1 MAEAR
6 GTTESVEEIQAD
18 ASAIMTTDHMHALK
32 YNYTYAHIIRL
43 PIIMLAESPHRYFD
57 L

>member
-32 YNYTYAHIIRL
+32 YNYTYAHMIRL
-43 PIIMLAESPHRYFD
+43 PIITLAESPHRYFD

>member
-6 GTTESVEEIQAD
+6 GTTESVEEIQAN

-32 YNYTYAHIIRL
+32 YNYRAGSEATD
-43 PIIMLAESPHRYFD
+43 LAAWASN
-57 L
+57 LS